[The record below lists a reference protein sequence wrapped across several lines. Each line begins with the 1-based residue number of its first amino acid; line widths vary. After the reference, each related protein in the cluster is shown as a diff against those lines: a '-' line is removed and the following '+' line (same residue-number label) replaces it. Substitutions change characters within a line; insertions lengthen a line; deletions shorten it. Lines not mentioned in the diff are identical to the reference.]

1 MGAVGHRYG
10 SAGKNEILANYPAAT
25 RTARF
30 PVLLNIYSVVL
41 NERWPMLLIFLVRII
56 ELMFFSGI
64 AGCVVTIVASWYS
77 IFKDEFTT

>member
-1 MGAVGHRYG
+1 
-10 SAGKNEILANYPAAT
+10 
-25 RTARF
+25 
-30 PVLLNIYSVVL
+30 
-41 NERWPMLLIFLVRII
+41 MLLIFLVRII